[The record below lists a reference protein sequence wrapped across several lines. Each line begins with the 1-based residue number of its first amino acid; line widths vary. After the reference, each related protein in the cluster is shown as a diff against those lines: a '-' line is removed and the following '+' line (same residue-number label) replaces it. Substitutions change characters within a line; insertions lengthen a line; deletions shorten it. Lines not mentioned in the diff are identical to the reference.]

1 MGQLVLNT
9 MQRFAHEIQ
18 TALAVLTGIEPSAM
32 RLEKPRDAELGD
44 FAFPCFVLAKEL
56 KKAPPAIAAELA
68 EQLKATLPATIQAV
82 AMGPYLNFKVEA
94 SELSRAVLT
103 GIIEQG
109 ANYGRSDEGAGQTIV
124 IDMSSPNIA
133 KPMHVGHL
141 RSTIMGAALDR
152 VHRYLGYNTVRINH
166 IGDWGSQF
174 GKLVAAIARWPGTV
188 DIEADPIPALLKLY
202 VRFHDEVDT
211 DPTLDEEARA
221 AFRELESG
229 KEGEV
234 RATWRRI
241 TELSMNEFNKMYQRL
256 DVEFD
261 LIRGESWYEEK
272 LDAAVTRMVDAG
284 ITEESDG
291 ALIVDLTPIRKKMA
305 PCLLRK
311 SDATTLYATR
321 DMAALF
327 SRWDEFHF
335 ARALYVVGSDQTL
348 HFEQLKGVLKR
359 MDCDWEERVEHIG
372 FGMMRLPEGKLS
384 TRKGQVVF
392 LSDVLDRAVDEAA
405 KIIAE
410 KNPNLADASAI
421 AEQVGVGAIIF
432 NDLKRER
439 MKDVLFTWEEVLSFE
454 GETGPYVQ
462 YTSARLASILRK
474 AADAGEGNAQPDWAA
489 LADTRALIQT
499 LGRYPDALRAAA
511 QKAEPSLVTQY
522 LLGLCREIN
531 SWYAQNRVLGE
542 APGLTA
548 ARLALVAAARE
559 ILVAGLA
566 ILGVAAPDEM

>member
-1 MGQLVLNT
+1 

-18 TALAVLTGIEPSAM
+18 TALAALTGIEPSAM

-44 FAFPCFVLAKEL
+44 FAFPCLVLAKEL
-56 KKAPPAIAAELA
+56 RKAPPVIAAELA
-68 EQLKATLPATIQAV
+68 DKLSATLPATIQAV
-82 AMGPYLNFKVEA
+82 ATGPYLNFKVEA
-94 SELSRAVLT
+94 SELARAVLT

-174 GKLVAAIARWPGTV
+174 GKLVAAIARWGDTV

-202 VRFHDEVDT
+202 VRFHDEADT
-211 DPTLDEEARA
+211 DPTLDEQARA

-229 KEGEV
+229 KEGDV

-241 TELSMNEFNKMYQRL
+241 TELSMNEFNKMYKRL

-261 LIRGESWYEEK
+261 LIRGESWYEDK

-291 ALIVDLTPIRKKMA
+291 ALIVELTPIRKKMA

-311 SDATTLYATR
+311 SDGTTLYATR

-359 MDCDWEERVEHIG
+359 LEYDWEERVEHIG

-410 KNPNLADASAI
+410 KNPNLACASAI

-474 AADAGEGNAQPDWAA
+474 AAEAGEGAAAPDWAA
-489 LADTRALIQT
+489 IADTRALIQT

-566 ILGVAAPDEM
+566 VLGVAAPDEM